1 MQTIIT
7 QYDVCINIIIFHR
20 YWWWRVHHVSS
31 PASAVSLWIKTGWC
45 PCPAGDLLWSESLL
59 WHTVNLVRCHD
70 GHMARK
76 TCSNYFKG
84 SFLGNPDPPGEWRN
98 KKLKVGRVVATKYF
112 LWMITGKS
120 EEFNTAQCTTSK
132 LHLTNVEHGQEKH
145 RSAPAINVQQCKW
158 SIVLYTMPKY
168 KNSNRRPLSTN
179 ACMFHSE
186 NKAWS
191 SSAFCSVRPPRF
203 DVVPVWDV
211 ASFSRVAR
219 NASNSELVAVSFGL
233 SSICQNMSEYA
244 AVM

>member
-1 MQTIIT
+1 MCHHLPQQSVCGSRQDDVHVQRVIYSGQSHCFDTRSTWFGVTTGIWPEKPALIILKVLFWGTQTHLE
-7 QYDVCINIIIFHR
+7 FF
-20 YWWWRVHHVSS
+20 S
-31 PASAVSLWIKTGWC
+31 K
-45 PCPAGDLLWSESLL
+45 
-59 WHTVNLVRCHD
+59 
-70 GHMARK
+70 
-76 TCSNYFKG
+76 
-84 SFLGNPDPPGEWRN
+84 WRN

-186 NKAWS
+186 NKA
-191 SSAFCSVRPPRF
+191 
-203 DVVPVWDV
+203 
-211 ASFSRVAR
+211 
-219 NASNSELVAVSFGL
+219 
-233 SSICQNMSEYA
+233 
-244 AVM
+244 